1 MDVSARVEAAL
12 GEPVSGL
19 RALGGGCV
27 GEVYAAEVGGQ
38 RVVVKAGAPGS
49 KLDVEGWM
57 LRTLSERSSLPVPG
71 VIHDEDTLLIMEFV
85 ESGGR
90 VDAGAER
97 HAADLLA
104 DLHTITAEGF
114 GCDRDTLIGSL
125 HQPNPW
131 TGSWIEFFGEQ
142 RLVHMAETAR
152 ERGAL
157 NERDVDAVRDLASR
171 LGLWLDEPEAPSLIH
186 GDVWGG
192 NVLCRNG
199 RIAAFIDPAVYYAHP
214 EVELAFITLFGT
226 FGEAFFARYAGSRRI
241 REGFFET
248 RRDLYNLYPLLVHAA
263 LFGGGYVSGVRSTL
277 RRFARGGGKGG

>member
-1 MDVSARVEAAL
+1 MDVGARVEAAL
-12 GEPVSGL
+12 GAPVSGL
-19 RALGGGCV
+19 RTLGGGCV
-27 GEVYAAEVGGQ
+27 GEVYTGEAGGQ
-38 RVVVKAGAPGS
+38 RVVVKVGPPGS

-57 LRTLSERSSLPVPG
+57 LRTLAERSDLPVPG
-71 VIHDEDTLLIMEFV
+71 VIHDEDTLLVMEFV

-90 VDAGAER
+90 IDAKAEH

-104 DLHTITAEGF
+104 DLHSVTADAF

-131 TGSWIEFFGEQ
+131 TGSWVEFFGAQ

-152 ERGAL
+152 KRGSL
-157 NERDVDAVRDLASR
+157 NERDVDTVRDLASR
-171 LGLWLDEPEAPSLIH
+171 LDRWLDEPEAPSLIH
-186 GDVWGG
+186 GDIWGG
-192 NVLCRNG
+192 NVLCRSS

-226 FGEAFFARYAGSRRI
+226 FGEPFFARYAESRPI
-241 REGFFET
+241 RAGFFET

-263 LFGGGYVSGVRSTL
+263 LFGGGYVSSVRSTL
-277 RRFARGGGKGG
+277 RRFARGGKGG